1 MARHQYQETLAALQ
15 TEVVLM
21 AELVIERYEA
31 ALTAVETGDIRR
43 ADQLIAQDA
52 EINEWYLELE
62 QHCTELIALQQPV
75 AGDLRLI
82 TAAFKIITDLER
94 IADLATNLA
103 SYTRYGETGIHPAI
117 DLQQLGRDAATMVTA
132 AVKAYESGDS
142 ATCDDIVASD
152 DGLDTDCERIN
163 GRVVREL
170 LAETATHA
178 DGQLTAAIEETSRAL
193 LTVRDIERVGDHAVN
208 IAARVRY
215 MVDTDDSLLY

>member
-1 MARHQYQETLAALQ
+1 MARHQYQNTLAALQ

-31 ALTAVETGDIRR
+31 ALTAVETGDLRR
-43 ADQLIAQDA
+43 ADQLIAQDT

-62 QHCTELIALQQPV
+62 QQCTELIALQQPV

-82 TAAFKIITDLER
+82 TASFKIITDLER

-103 SYTRYGETGIHPAI
+103 SYTRYGETQIHPAI
-117 DLQQLGRDAATMVTA
+117 DLQQLGRDAATMVAA

-142 ATCDDIVASD
+142 AACDDIVARD
-152 DGLDTDCERIN
+152 DDLDADCERIN
-163 GRVVREL
+163 GQIVREL
-170 LAETATHA
+170 LAETTTHA

-215 MVDTDDSLLY
+215 MVETDDSLLY